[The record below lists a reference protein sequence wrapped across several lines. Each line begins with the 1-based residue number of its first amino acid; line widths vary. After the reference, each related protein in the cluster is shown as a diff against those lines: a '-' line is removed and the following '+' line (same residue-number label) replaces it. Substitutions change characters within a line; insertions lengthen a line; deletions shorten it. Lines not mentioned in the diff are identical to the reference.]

1 MSRYVDIGELAD
13 QVMASVKTASVTK
26 TASAKSP
33 KVRTSAAARELRKF
47 AEDLQQMPDQDDVSD
62 DDLEALMQDQE
73 VQQLLE
79 ELQNNPELLQQ
90 LLAEQGDDGAGMD
103 PGMAGDPSMG
113 VDPSMG
119 GDPSMGMDPGM
130 GGDPSMQAAPMEGDP
145 SMGAMPPGINPQDP
159 DNDGDAGGDTDGDG
173 DGPKPKKSKESDD
186 DDDDDPDSEKGESK
200 APPSFGGKTAAE
212 IRKIAAFIR
221 DNDKRFKQIRML
233 KAANMLHAATALK
246 HLTGGSK

>member
-103 PGMAGDPSMG
+103 PGMGGDPSMQAA
-113 VDPSMG
+113 P
-119 GDPSMGMDPGM
+119 MGMDPGM
-130 GGDPSMQAAPMEGDP
+130 GGDPAMQAPMG
-145 SMGAMPPGINPQDP
+145 GMPPGINPQDP
-159 DNDGDAGGDTDGDG
+159 DNDGDADGDTDGDG
-173 DGPKPKKSKESDD
+173 DGPKPKKPKDSGDD
-186 DDDDDPDSEKGESK
+186 DDDSDSDKGESK
-200 APPSFGGKTAAE
+200 APPSFAGKTAAE
-212 IRKIAAFIR
+212 IRKIASYIR

>member
-26 TASAKSP
+26 TAAAKSP

-90 LLAEQGDDGAGMD
+90 LLAEQDVTGDDGAGMD
-103 PGMAGDPSMG
+103 PGMDM
-113 VDPSMG
+113 
-119 GDPSMGMDPGM
+119 
-130 GGDPSMQAAPMEGDP
+130 DPSMQAAPMGGDP

-159 DNDGDAGGDTDGDG
+159 DNDGDADGDTDGDG
-173 DGPKPKKSKESDD
+173 DGPVPTKPKDSDEDD
-186 DDDDDPDSEKGESK
+186 DDSDSDKGESK
-200 APPSFGGKTAAE
+200 APPSFAGKTASE
-212 IRKIAAFIR
+212 IRKIAAYIR

>member
-62 DDLEALMQDQE
+62 DDLAALMQDQE

-90 LLAEQGDDGAGMD
+90 LLAQQDAGGDDGAGMD
-103 PGMAGDPSMG
+103 PGMDPSM
-113 VDPSMG
+113 
-119 GDPSMGMDPGM
+119 
-130 GGDPSMQAAPMEGDP
+130 GDPSMQAAPMGGDP

-159 DNDGDAGGDTDGDG
+159 DNDGDADGDTDGDG
-173 DGPKPKKSKESDD
+173 DGPEPKKHKESGDD
-186 DDDDDPDSEKGESK
+186 DDGDSDSDKGESK
-200 APPSFGGKTAAE
+200 APPSFAGKTASE
-212 IRKIAAFIR
+212 IRKIAAYIR

>member
-62 DDLEALMQDQE
+62 DDLAALMQDQE

-90 LLAEQGDDGAGMD
+90 LLAQQDGGDDGAGMD
-103 PGMAGDPSMG
+103 PSMDPS
-113 VDPSMG
+113 
-119 GDPSMGMDPGM
+119 M
-130 GGDPSMQAAPMEGDP
+130 GGDPSMQAAPMGDP
-145 SMGAMPPGINPQDP
+145 AMQAAPMGGMPPGINPQDP

-173 DGPKPKKSKESDD
+173 DGPKPKKHKDSDD
-186 DDDDDPDSEKGESK
+186 DDDDSDSEKGESK
-200 APPSFGGKTAAE
+200 APPSFAGKTAAE
-212 IRKIAAFIR
+212 IRKIASYIR

>member
-26 TASAKSP
+26 TASAKST

-90 LLAEQGDDGAGMD
+90 LLAEQGVGSDDGAGMD
-103 PGMAGDPSMG
+103 P
-113 VDPSMG
+113 
-119 GDPSMGMDPGM
+119 GMDPGM
-130 GGDPSMQAAPMEGDP
+130 GGDPSMQAGPMGGDPGMDPSMQAASMEGDP

-173 DGPKPKKSKESDD
+173 DGPKPKKHKDSDD
-186 DDDDDPDSEKGESK
+186 DDDDSDSEKGESK
-200 APPSFGGKTAAE
+200 APPSFAGKTASE
-212 IRKIAAFIR
+212 IRKIAAYIR

>member
-90 LLAEQGDDGAGMD
+90 LLAEQGEGGMGMGMD
-103 PGMAGDPSMG
+103 PA
-113 VDPSMG
+113 MG
-119 GDPSMGMDPGM
+119 GDPGM
-130 GGDPSMQAAPMEGDP
+130 GGDPAMQAAPMEGDP
-145 SMGAMPPGINPQDP
+145 SMGAMPPGMNPQDP

-173 DGPKPKKSKESDD
+173 DGPKPKKPKESDD
-186 DDDDDPDSEKGESK
+186 DDDDDSDSEKGESK
-200 APPSFGGKTAAE
+200 APPNFGGKTAAE
-212 IRKIAAFIR
+212 IRKIAAYIR